1 MIGNMRDLP
10 MFLRAPRAGGLWLIG
25 VLIPLATLVG
35 FMLSYHNLLDWALNH
50 GWPVFFAPFFPLL
63 IDLLV
68 IVGEVIL
75 FVAAID
81 GKTPGRVRLIAW
93 AVVIGFTVLSIAG
106 NVSHAAT
113 RDMATR
119 VGWGLPPLVLAI
131 ALGLGLGEL
140 KRQAEKYRQSVSA
153 RRGEWKPSTA
163 RQISADEKVSPKT
176 ALLIQKRERAAVKAA
191 CNGHGGGE

>member
-10 MFLRAPRAGGLWLIG
+10 LFLRAPRAGGLWLIG

-35 FMLSYHNLLDWALNH
+35 FALSYHNLFDWARTH
-50 GWPVFFAPFFPLL
+50 GWSLGFAPFFPLL

-81 GKTPGRVRLIAW
+81 GRTPWRVRVLAW
-93 AVVIGFTVLSIAG
+93 AVIIGFTVLSVAG

-113 RDMATR
+113 QDVATR
-119 VGWGLPPLVLAI
+119 VGWGLPPVVLAI

-140 KRQAEKYRQSVSA
+140 KRQAGKYRQGA
-153 RRGEWKPSTA
+153 TAKRQAWKQDPVRKIT
-163 RQISADEKVSPKT
+163 ADEGVSPRT
-176 ALLIQKRERAAVKAA
+176 ALLVQKRERAAVKAA
-191 CNGHGGGE
+191 SNGHGEVK